1 MTTPQGWHLRGY
13 LPHYDDGRSIQ
24 SITYRLIDS
33 LPADAIEK
41 LREQNPDED
50 AQRIEI
56 EKYLD
61 AGCGSCVL
69 REAGNAQVVID
80 TWKHHEGVGYHLHAW
95 VVMPNHVHV
104 LVEPLAGKNIGEII
118 AAWKSVSTRRMLA
131 TGSKPGSATVLGR
144 NPPARR
150 PSIRAA
156 VKRHIWQPD
165 YWDRYI
171 RNERHY
177 RAVIEYIHQNP
188 VKAGLVANTEDWPW
202 SSARGWKEKNNAGTS

>member
-1 MTTPQGWHLRGY
+1 MTFPQGWHLRGY

-33 LPADAIEK
+33 LPAEVVIK
-41 LREQNPDED
+41 LREQNLDDE
-50 AQRIEI
+50 AQRVEI

-61 AGCGSCVL
+61 AGLGSCVL
-69 REAGNAQVVID
+69 REAGNAQAVID
-80 TWKHHEGVGYHLHAW
+80 AWKHHEGVAYHLHAW

-104 LVEPLAGKNIGEII
+104 LVEPLAGKPIGEII
-118 AAWKSVSTRRMLA
+118 AAWKSVSTRRILA
-131 TGSKPGSATVLGR
+131 AGSKPGSATALGR
-144 NPPARR
+144 NPPACR
-150 PSIRAA
+150 PSIRVAA
-156 VKRHIWQPD
+156 KRQLWQPD

-188 VKAGLVANTEDWPW
+188 VKAGLVAKAEEWPW
-202 SSARGWKEKNNAGTS
+202 SSAKQLGARAARPH